1 MGSNCRSRRSMDVNT
16 FLRYDTAKTLK
27 PYLAAR
33 QEELAKITVGVVGVG
48 LAKQALPAF
57 LKIIEEPMG
66 RKADASWF
74 VMGGYRVAELDAE
87 DRKLLEEFWSR
98 KGRPLTDM
106 LYYREDAVRKV
117 GQEILEIL

>member
-1 MGSNCRSRRSMDVNT
+1 MGSNCRSRRSMDVSM
-16 FLRYDTAKTLK
+16 FLRYDT
-27 PYLAAR
+27 
-33 QEELAKITVGVVGVG
+33 
-48 LAKQALPAF
+48 AKQALPAF